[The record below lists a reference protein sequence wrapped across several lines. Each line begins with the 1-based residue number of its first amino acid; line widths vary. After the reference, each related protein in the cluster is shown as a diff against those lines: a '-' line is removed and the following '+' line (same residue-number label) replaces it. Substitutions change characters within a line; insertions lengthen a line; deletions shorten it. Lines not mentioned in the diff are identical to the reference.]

1 VVKKERKRDNGRYAR
16 EGSVEEKTKP
26 EQAGPAAVG
35 APRAKNCRAFARK
48 RMAEEMPGIVS
59 ALIEGTKGGS
69 VPHAKVLLELT
80 GVTKDPPKPK
90 VVKRRGKTLAGRL
103 LEEIAEMKKQGLEDR
118 D

>member
-1 VVKKERKRDNGRYAR
+1 MVKKERSRVNGRFVS
-16 EGSVEEKTKP
+16 EGSVEEESEP
-26 EQAGPAAVG
+26 EKAAVG